1 MNRRY
6 LIAVLLGALVLP
18 LGCGYTSSSLLRDDI
33 RTVYVEFFDN
43 ATFRREHEVALT
55 KAVVEEIKLRTPLI
69 LAPRDEADSVL
80 GGQIVDFEEQTH
92 VKTETDEVLLTRAR
106 VKVQFRWLDRLTG
119 AEIVPEQTVEEMAQV
134 PAGAVGAS
142 AAGMPLPHVQR
153 TSPGATEFGRL
164 FEKAA
169 QLIVDKMEENW

>member
-119 AEIVPEQTVEEMAQV
+119 AEQTVEEMAQV